1 MSFVF
6 SRPGAPSSC
15 CLQVTSEFLGMQVG
29 VKSGLRCH
37 DLQKSYSCFR
47 PSGFALVSRHLSRD
61 IGAFGCAVIEKR
73 HAVGSRGLTKRISS
87 VSWILGSPDAL
98 PSTMFT
104 PYTYTSTQPSVG
116 TSSCTYF
123 QICAGFE
130 GQHVAFH
137 SRGDARLLLQ
147 QLLKW
152 QLLPRLLQRRQPR
165 SY

>member
-1 MSFVF
+1 MSFAF

-15 CLQVTSEFLGMQVG
+15 CLQVTLEILGMQVG

-47 PSGFALVSRHLSRD
+47 PSGFAVVSRHLSRD

-73 HAVGSRGLTKRISS
+73 HGDLQSGSHLCHG
-87 VSWILGSPDAL
+87 SWAPPMAL

-137 SRGDARLLLQ
+137 SRADARLLLQ